1 MENNLIKQ
9 KSPLSWS
16 VLQRL
21 RFIDFYLCW
30 EGRINRGDLMET
42 FGVSIPKASLDFREY
57 MERAPGNMEYN
68 RNQKF
73 YFPSPSYKPVFIAP
87 TAEVYFDQ
95 LSIKNN
101 VLSNSDQHSI
111 IRSSNSFD
119 VLPSPERRVDFAV
132 LRSIVQAINNK
143 SAIEIK
149 YQSISTDLPAWRWIE
164 PHSFAFDGLRWH
176 VRAYCHSR
184 SEFRD
189 FVIGRVLEIRGT
201 RDAER
206 TANEDAEWNE
216 YVRVVIAANPGLGEG
231 QQKIIERDYAMKD
244 GKAEIIVR
252 RALLFYMKRRL
263 GVIENHINS
272 PSMQHIVIVEIISVS
287 DSSNK

>member
-1 MENNLIKQ
+1 MEA
-9 KSPLSWS
+9 
-16 VLQRL
+16 
-21 RFIDFYLCW
+21 
-30 EGRINRGDLMET
+30 
-42 FGVSIPKASLDFREY
+42 FGVSIPKASLDLREY

-68 RNQKF
+68 KNQKF
-73 YFPSPSYKPVFIAP
+73 YFPSSSYKPVFIAP
-87 TAEVYFDQ
+87 NAEVYFDQ
-95 LSIKNN
+95 LSIKKSG
-101 VLSNSDQHSI
+101 LSSPDQHSI

-132 LRSIVQAINNK
+132 LRSIVQAIKNK
-143 SAIEIK
+143 SGIEIK
-149 YQSISTDLPAWRWIE
+149 YQSISTDLPVWRWIE
-164 PHSFAFDGLRWH
+164 PHSFASDGLRWH

-189 FVIGRVLEIRGT
+189 FVLGRVLDIRGN
-201 RDAER
+201 RNAEQS
-206 TANEDAEWNE
+206 ANDDAEWNE

-263 GVIENHINS
+263 GVIENYINN
-272 PSMQHIVIVEIISVS
+272 PSMQHIVIVEVLSIFEPTDSKVS
-287 DSSNK
+287 EIET